1 MRLSEQVY
9 DRVSRINHWGIAL
22 LMIAMLVMGI
32 YVFKIMPDGPDK
44 GALVGLHKSFGL
56 LILMLGS
63 WRVAWRLRQGFLP
76 SLHGGWQAR
85 LAHVIHWLL
94 LAGIV
99 VMPVSGL
106 LMSYFGGRETG
117 FFGLF
122 TIPAGPKIGLLNEI
136 GHIAHGL
143 FAMLMIAAVLLH
155 VLGAVKH
162 ALMDRDSTMARMT
175 GRI

>member
-1 MRLSEQVY
+1 MRAEMTSY
-9 DRVSRINHWGIAL
+9 DRVSRINHWVVAL
-22 LMIAMLVMGI
+22 LMIGMLIMGI
-32 YVFKIMPDGPDK
+32 YVFKIMPNGPDK
-44 GALVGLHKSFGL
+44 GAMVGVHKSVGLL
-56 LILMLGS
+56 VLMLGS

-76 SLHGGWQAR
+76 SLHAGWQAR
-85 LAHVIHWLL
+85 LAHGVHSLL

-122 TIPAGPKIGLLNEI
+122 TIPAGPKITLLNEI
-136 GHIAHGL
+136 GHVAHGV
-143 FAMLMIAAVLLH
+143 FAMLMIASVLLH

-162 ALMDRDSTMARMT
+162 AVMDRDGTMARIT
-175 GRI
+175 GRA